1 MQRSFTTFALLA
13 AAMSMAITSVSGQTV
28 RYPELPGQIRVEVHL
43 LPAVSTGPL
52 DPAWSPDGQWIAF
65 SMRGDIWKVPANGG
79 EAIALTR
86 GPGYHFEPAWSPNGS
101 TLALTVDT
109 DGNLDIATVSAHG
122 GPIRPATH
130 HPHVDIQPTWGAD
143 GQSLIFVSGRDGNL
157 DIFRVS
163 LATGT
168 VEPMVT
174 GRGHQIQPSVAP
186 DGERMA
192 FITPVAGVMGSGGIS
207 VMDLTTKQVEQVH
220 YEETSY
226 RAKPSWTPDGSGIVY
241 VTDAAGSNDIAIV
254 PATGGNRVRLTE
266 HAMDEYAPV
275 MSPDGSVIAFV
286 TNRNGPT
293 SLVTMAAGGGAGGA
307 WTELPITSR
316 RASTAT
322 GRLRGRVTLG
332 GSSTPARIHLLA
344 SDRRAYTPDGAF
356 HRVSS
361 VNELHYFHTGGTFE
375 VELPAGPATVEATR
389 GFEFLPTSQQIVVPE
404 GGVVAV
410 ELQLERMTD
419 PRTNGW
425 YSGDTHAHDLHQ
437 GRFGLTHEAFFTQ
450 LVADDL
456 HVTNDLIHMDGT
468 KLMGRWSDLTGTEYA
483 QSTADYIL
491 RYSQEFRGS
500 YGHVALLGVH
510 EFIMPLIGGAGGTP
524 YAADVLK
531 VWHMDQARAQGG
543 VAGFVHP
550 YNGSV
555 SNPAGAAQSDI
566 PVHVALGRGD
576 FFDVVSIASDELASA
591 EMYYR
596 MLNSGLR
603 IPATGGTDNFSDA
616 WRDPSAGT
624 ARTYAHINGPLSYS
638 AWLDAIRAG
647 RTTATN
653 GPLLFA
659 TVNGVLPGS
668 EIALKA
674 GDAKTFDV
682 QVEMVSIAP
691 VDRLEI
697 LVNGKIAHALPATGD
712 GTRFDVAV
720 PVEVAGSGWI
730 AARVVGDRNRYVG
743 DNYAFAHTTPV
754 YVVRDGLTYT
764 SADDAD
770 FLIAVIDELQSR
782 VVRRNAWANPADR
795 DAYLSGLDE
804 ARAVYRRAADA
815 SRTNPR

>member
-1 MQRSFTTFALLA
+1 MHRSFTNFVFLA
-13 AAMSMAITSVSGQTV
+13 VAISMPSEDARGQTV

-65 SMRGDIWKVPANGG
+65 SMRGDIWKVPAQGG
-79 EAIALTR
+79 EAIALTQ
-86 GPGYHFEPAWSPNGS
+86 GPGYHFEPAWSPDGS
-101 TLALTVDT
+101 TLAVTVDV
-109 DGNLDIATVSAHG
+109 DGNLDVATVSADG
-122 GPIRPATH
+122 GSVRPVTE
-130 HPHVDIQPTWGAD
+130 HPHVDIQPTWSAD
-143 GQSLIFVSGRDGNL
+143 GQSLIFVSGRDGSL
-157 DIFRVS
+157 DIFHVAVS
-163 LATGT
+163 TGA
-168 VEPMVT
+168 VEPLVT
-174 GRGHQIQPSVAP
+174 GRGNQIQPSVSP
-186 DGERMA
+186 DGSRMA
-192 FITPVAGVMGSGGIS
+192 FIAPVAGLMGSGGIS
-207 VMDLTTKQVEQVH
+207 VMDLATKQVEQVH

-226 RAKPSWTPDGSGIVY
+226 RAKPSWTPDGSAIVY

-254 PATGGNRVRLTE
+254 PAMGGNRVRLTE
-266 HAMDEYAPV
+266 HTMDEYAPV

-286 TNRNGPT
+286 TNRHGPT

-307 WTELPITSR
+307 WTDVPVTNR

-322 GRLRGRVTLG
+322 GRLRGRVTLAG
-332 GSSTPARIHLLA
+332 ASTPARIHLLA
-344 SDRRAYTPDGAF
+344 SDDRAYTPDGEF

-361 VNELHYFHTGGTFE
+361 VNELHYFHTDGSFE
-375 VELPAGPATVEATR
+375 VELPSGMARVEAMR
-389 GFEFLPTSQQIVVPE
+389 GFEFQPTAKEIDIPE
-404 GGVVAV
+404 GGVVEV
-410 ELQLERMTD
+410 ELELERLAD
-419 PRTNGW
+419 PRTAGW

-437 GRFGLTHEAFFTQ
+437 GRFGLSHQAFFTQ

-468 KLMGRWSDLTGTEYA
+468 KLMGRWGDLTGVPDN

-500 YGHVALLGVH
+500 YGHVALLGIH
-510 EFIMPLIGGAGGTP
+510 DFIMPLIGGAGGTP
-524 YAADVLK
+524 YAGDVLK
-531 VWHMDQARAQGG
+531 VWHMDQAHAQGG
-543 VAGFVHP
+543 IAGFVHP

-555 SNPAGAAQSDI
+555 SSAAGAAQSDI

-624 ARTYAHINGPLSYS
+624 ARTYAHIGTSLSYS
-638 AWLDAIRAG
+638 AWIDAIRAG

-659 TVNGVLPGS
+659 TVNGELPGA
-668 EIALKA
+668 EIALNT
-674 GDAKTFDV
+674 GDTETFEV
-682 QVEMVSIAP
+682 QVEMASIAP

-697 LVNGKIAHALPATGD
+697 IVNGRVAHTVPAED
-712 GTRFDVAV
+712 GTQFDMTI
-720 PVEVAGSGWI
+720 PIELPGSGWI
-730 AARVVGDRNRYVG
+730 AARVVGEKNRYIG

-754 YVVRDGLTYT
+754 YIVRDGKTYT
-764 SADDAD
+764 SADDAE
-770 FLIAVIDELQSR
+770 FLIAMIDELQSR
-782 VVRRNAWANPADR
+782 VLRRNAWPNPAAR
-795 DAYLSGLDE
+795 EAYLTGLHE
-804 ARAVYRRAADA
+804 ARAVYRAAAAA
-815 SRTNPR
+815 SR